1 MAFDNINDF
10 IISDPREYGI
20 RNGFQKLIEDVEYIE
35 KSQTF
40 NSNNRFILD
49 NIDESDYYNR
59 TCINENSLYKDYFPF
74 DKTSEIVEQEKEL
87 ILLNKKINRKI
98 SIENKQIFK
107 TKKAKKQGRRK
118 LGKIYSNKPR
128 HDKFSKDNI
137 IKKIINHFIQS
148 TLNYIN
154 EKYNEFLKNNN
165 RRSQPL
171 LHKIINTTSK
181 FITKK
186 KISKLFK
193 AKARDLF
200 TMDISKR
207 CSRSNPKDN
216 INRIEKLYS
225 QNEAVEVMQILNKT
239 LSELYGE
246 YMDNKIPK
254 YSFEND
260 LVLIGDKNDI
270 NYKTSYQD
278 EAQNLINNKNNKKLF
293 ILSHY

>member
-1 MAFDNINDF
+1 MVLDNINDF

-20 RNGFQKLIEDVEYIE
+20 RNSFQKLIDDIEYIE

-40 NSNNRFILD
+40 NNNNRFILD

-59 TCINENSLYKDYFPF
+59 TCINENSLNKDLFSF
-74 DKTSEIVEQEKEL
+74 DKTSEIVEQEV
-87 ILLNKKINRKI
+87 NRKI
-98 SIENKQIFK
+98 SLENNQIFK
-107 TKKAKKQGRRK
+107 IKKAKKQGRRK
-118 LGKIYSNKPR
+118 LGKIYSNEPR

-181 FITKK
+181 FVTKK

-216 INRIEKLYS
+216 ITRIEKLYS
-225 QNEAVEVMQILNKT
+225 QNEAVEVMEILNKS

-246 YMDNKIPK
+246 YMNNKIPE

-260 LVLIGDKNDI
+260 LNLIEDKNDAK
-270 NYKTSYQD
+270 YKISYQD
-278 EAQNLINNKNNKKLF
+278 KARNLINNNKNLF
-293 ILSHY
+293 VISSN

>member
-1 MAFDNINDF
+1 MVLDNINDF

-20 RNGFQKLIEDVEYIE
+20 RNSFQKLIDDIAYIE

-40 NSNNRFILD
+40 NDKSRFILD
-49 NIDESDYYNR
+49 NKDESDYYNR
-59 TCINENSLYKDYFPF
+59 TCINENSLNKDLFSF
-74 DKTSEIVEQEKEL
+74 DKTSEIVEQEV
-87 ILLNKKINRKI
+87 NSKI
-98 SIENKQIFK
+98 SLENNQIFK
-107 TKKAKKQGRRK
+107 IKKAKKQGRRK
-118 LGKIYSNKPR
+118 LGKIYSNEPR

-181 FITKK
+181 FVTKK

-225 QNEAVEVMQILNKT
+225 QNEAVEVIKILNKT

-254 YSFEND
+254 YSFEKND
-260 LVLIGDKNDI
+260 LDLIKDKNDTK
-270 NYKTSYQD
+270 YKKSYQD
-278 EAQNLINNKNNKKLF
+278 EAENLINNKNNNDLF
-293 ILSHY
+293 IISHS

>member
-1 MAFDNINDF
+1 MEFDNINDF

-20 RNGFQKLIEDVEYIE
+20 RNSFQKLIDDIAYIE

-40 NSNNRFILD
+40 NNNNRFILD

-74 DKTSEIVEQEKEL
+74 DKTSEIVEQEV
-87 ILLNKKINRKI
+87 NRKI
-98 SIENKQIFK
+98 SLENKQIFK

-118 LGKIYSNKPR
+118 LGKIYSNEPR

-181 FITKK
+181 FVTKK
-186 KISKLFK
+186 KISKLYK

-216 INRIEKLYS
+216 IIRIEKLYS
-225 QNEAVEVMQILNKT
+225 QNEAVEVMEILNKS

-246 YMDNKIPK
+246 YMNNKIPK
-254 YSFEND
+254 YSFQND
-260 LVLIGDKNDI
+260 LNLIGDKNDT
-270 NYKTSYQD
+270 NYKISYQD
-278 EAQNLINNKNNKKLF
+278 KARKLINNNKNLF
-293 ILSHY
+293 VISSN

>member
-1 MAFDNINDF
+1 MAFDIINDF

-20 RNGFQKLIEDVEYIE
+20 RNGFQKLIEDIQYIE

-40 NSNNRFILD
+40 NNNNRFILD

-59 TCINENSLYKDYFPF
+59 TCINENSLNKDLFSF
-74 DKTSEIVEQEKEL
+74 DKTSEIVEQEV
-87 ILLNKKINRKI
+87 NRKI
-98 SIENKQIFK
+98 SLENNQIFK
-107 TKKAKKQGRRK
+107 IKKAKKQGRRK
-118 LGKIYSNKPR
+118 LGKIYSNEPR

-181 FITKK
+181 FVTKK

-225 QNEAVEVMQILNKT
+225 QNEASEIIEILNKT

-246 YMDNKIPK
+246 YMGNKIPE

-260 LVLIGDKNDI
+260 LNLIGDKNDT
-270 NYKTSYQD
+270 NYKISYQD
-278 EAQNLINNKNNKKLF
+278 KARNLINNNNNLF
-293 ILSHY
+293 ILSHS

>member
-1 MAFDNINDF
+1 MVLDNINDF

-20 RNGFQKLIEDVEYIE
+20 RNGFQKLLDNIGYIE

-40 NSNNRFILD
+40 NNKSRFILD
-49 NIDESDYYNR
+49 NKDESDYYNR
-59 TCINENSLYKDYFPF
+59 TCINENSLNKDLFSF
-74 DKTSEIVEQEKEL
+74 DKTSEIVEQEV
-87 ILLNKKINRKI
+87 NRKI
-98 SIENKQIFK
+98 SLENNQIFK
-107 TKKAKKQGRRK
+107 IKKAKKQGRRK
-118 LGKIYSNKPR
+118 LGKIYSNEPR

-181 FITKK
+181 FVTKK

-216 INRIEKLYS
+216 KNRIEKLYS
-225 QNEAVEVMQILNKT
+225 QNEAVEVMQILNKS

-246 YMDNKIPK
+246 YMNNKIPK
-254 YSFEND
+254 YSFQND
-260 LVLIGDKNDI
+260 LNLIGDKNDT
-270 NYKTSYQD
+270 NYKISYQD
-278 EAQNLINNKNNKKLF
+278 KARNLINNNKNLF
-293 ILSHY
+293 VISSN

>member
-1 MAFDNINDF
+1 MEFDNINDF

-20 RNGFQKLIEDVEYIE
+20 RNSFQKLIEDIEYIE

-40 NSNNRFILD
+40 NNNNRFILD
-49 NIDESDYYNR
+49 NKDESDYYSR
-59 TCINENSLYKDYFPF
+59 TCINENSLNKDLFSF
-74 DKTSEIVEQEKEL
+74 DKTSEIVEQEV
-87 ILLNKKINRKI
+87 NRKI
-98 SIENKQIFK
+98 SLENNQIFK
-107 TKKAKKQGRRK
+107 IKKAKKQGRRK
-118 LGKIYSNKPR
+118 LGKIYSNEPR

-181 FITKK
+181 FVTKK

-216 INRIEKLYS
+216 INRIQKLYS
-225 QNEAVEVMQILNKT
+225 QNEAVEVMEILNKS

-246 YMDNKIPK
+246 YMNNKIPK
-254 YSFEND
+254 YSFQND
-260 LVLIGDKNDI
+260 LNLIGDKNDT
-270 NYKTSYQD
+270 NYKISYQD
-278 EAQNLINNKNNKKLF
+278 KARNLINNNKNLF
-293 ILSHY
+293 VISSN

>member
-1 MAFDNINDF
+1 MEFDNINDF

-20 RNGFQKLIEDVEYIE
+20 RSGFQKLLDDIQYIE

-40 NSNNRFILD
+40 NNNNRFILD

-59 TCINENSLYKDYFPF
+59 TCINENSLNKDLFSF
-74 DKTSEIVEQEKEL
+74 DKTSEIVEQEV
-87 ILLNKKINRKI
+87 NRKI
-98 SIENKQIFK
+98 SLENKQIFK

-118 LGKIYSNKPR
+118 LGKIYSNEPR

-181 FITKK
+181 FVTKK

-225 QNEAVEVMQILNKT
+225 QNEAIDVIEILNKT

-254 YSFEND
+254 YSFEKND
-260 LVLIGDKNDI
+260 LDLIKDKNDTK
-270 NYKTSYQD
+270 YKKSYQD
-278 EAQNLINNKNNKKLF
+278 EAENLINNKNNNDLF
-293 ILSHY
+293 IISHS

>member
-1 MAFDNINDF
+1 MGFDNINDF

-20 RNGFQKLIEDVEYIE
+20 RNGFQKLLDDIEYIE

-40 NSNNRFILD
+40 NNNNRFILD

-74 DKTSEIVEQEKEL
+74 DKTSEIVEQEV
-87 ILLNKKINRKI
+87 NRKI
-98 SIENKQIFK
+98 SLENNQIFK
-107 TKKAKKQGRRK
+107 IKKAKKQGRRK
-118 LGKIYSNKPR
+118 LGKIYSNEPR

-181 FITKK
+181 FVTKK

-225 QNEAVEVMQILNKT
+225 QNEAVEVMEILNKS

-246 YMDNKIPK
+246 YMNNKIPK
-254 YSFEND
+254 YSFQND
-260 LVLIGDKNDI
+260 LNLIGDKNDT
-270 NYKTSYQD
+270 NYKISYQD
-278 EAQNLINNKNNKKLF
+278 KARNLINNKNNNDLF
-293 ILSHY
+293 ILSRN

>member
-1 MAFDNINDF
+1 MESDNINDF

-20 RNGFQKLIEDVEYIE
+20 RNSFQKLIEDIKYIE

-40 NSNNRFILD
+40 NNNNRFILD

-59 TCINENSLYKDYFPF
+59 TCINENSLNKDLFSF
-74 DKTSEIVEQEKEL
+74 DKTSEIVEQEV
-87 ILLNKKINRKI
+87 NRKI
-98 SIENKQIFK
+98 SLENNQIFK
-107 TKKAKKQGRRK
+107 IKKAKKQGRRK
-118 LGKIYSNKPR
+118 LGKIYSNEPR

-181 FITKK
+181 FVTKK

-225 QNEAVEVMQILNKT
+225 QNEAVEVMEILNKS

-246 YMDNKIPK
+246 YMNNKIPK
-254 YSFEND
+254 YSFQND
-260 LVLIGDKNDI
+260 LNLIGDKNDT
-270 NYKTSYQD
+270 NYKISYQD
-278 EAQNLINNKNNKKLF
+278 KARNLINNNKNLF
-293 ILSHY
+293 VISSN

>member
-1 MAFDNINDF
+1 MAFDIINDF

-20 RNGFQKLIEDVEYIE
+20 RNSFQKLIEDIKYIE

-40 NSNNRFILD
+40 NNNNRFILD
-49 NIDESDYYNR
+49 NIDESDYCNR
-59 TCINENSLYKDYFPF
+59 TCINENSLNKDLFSF
-74 DKTSEIVEQEKEL
+74 DKTSEIVEQEV
-87 ILLNKKINRKI
+87 NRKI
-98 SIENKQIFK
+98 SLENKQIFK

-118 LGKIYSNKPR
+118 LGKIYSNEPR

-181 FITKK
+181 FVTKK

-216 INRIEKLYS
+216 INRIKKLYS
-225 QNEAVEVMQILNKT
+225 QNEAVEVMKILNKS

-246 YMDNKIPK
+246 YMNNKIPK
-254 YSFEND
+254 YNFQND
-260 LVLIGDKNDI
+260 LNLIGDKNDT
-270 NYKTSYQD
+270 NYKISYQD
-278 EAQNLINNKNNKKLF
+278 EAEKLINNINNKNLF
-293 ILSHY
+293 VVSFD

>member
-1 MAFDNINDF
+1 MVLDNINDF

-20 RNGFQKLIEDVEYIE
+20 RNRFQKLIDDIKYIE

-40 NSNNRFILD
+40 INKSRFILD
-49 NIDESDYYNR
+49 NKDESDYYNR
-59 TCINENSLYKDYFPF
+59 TCINENSLNKDLFSF
-74 DKTSEIVEQEKEL
+74 DKTSEIVEQEV
-87 ILLNKKINRKI
+87 NRKI
-98 SIENKQIFK
+98 SLENNQIFK
-107 TKKAKKQGRRK
+107 IKKAKKQGRRK
-118 LGKIYSNKPR
+118 LGKIYSNEPR

-181 FITKK
+181 FVTKK

-225 QNEAVEVMQILNKT
+225 QNEAVGVMEILNKS

-246 YMDNKIPK
+246 YMNNSRTSEKN
-254 YSFEND
+254 SCE
-260 LVLIGDKNDI
+260 VL
-270 NYKTSYQD
+270 
-278 EAQNLINNKNNKKLF
+278 
-293 ILSHY
+293 

>member
-1 MAFDNINDF
+1 MESDNINDF

-20 RNGFQKLIEDVEYIE
+20 RNSFQKLIDDVEYIE

-40 NSNNRFILD
+40 NNKSRFILD
-49 NIDESDYYNR
+49 NKDESDYYNR
-59 TCINENSLYKDYFPF
+59 TCINENSLNKDLFSF
-74 DKTSEIVEQEKEL
+74 DKTSEIVEQEV
-87 ILLNKKINRKI
+87 NRKI
-98 SIENKQIFK
+98 SLENNQIFK
-107 TKKAKKQGRRK
+107 IKKAKKQGRRK
-118 LGKIYSNKPR
+118 LGKIYSNEPR

-181 FITKK
+181 FVTKK

-225 QNEAVEVMQILNKT
+225 QNEAVEVMEILNKS

-246 YMDNKIPK
+246 YMNNKIPK
-254 YSFEND
+254 YSFEKND
-260 LVLIGDKNDI
+260 LDLIKDKNDTK
-270 NYKTSYQD
+270 YKKSYQD
-278 EAQNLINNKNNKKLF
+278 EAENLINNKNNKKLF
-293 ILSHY
+293 IISHN

>member
-1 MAFDNINDF
+1 MESDNINDF

-20 RNGFQKLIEDVEYIE
+20 RNSFQKLIDDIAYIE

-40 NSNNRFILD
+40 NNKSRFILD
-49 NIDESDYYNR
+49 NKDESDYYNR
-59 TCINENSLYKDYFPF
+59 TCINENSLNKDLFSF
-74 DKTSEIVEQEKEL
+74 DKTSEIVEQEV
-87 ILLNKKINRKI
+87 NRKI
-98 SIENKQIFK
+98 SLENNQIFK
-107 TKKAKKQGRRK
+107 IKKAKKQGRRK
-118 LGKIYSNKPR
+118 LGKIYSNEPR

-181 FITKK
+181 FVTKK

-216 INRIEKLYS
+216 INRIQKLYS
-225 QNEAVEVMQILNKT
+225 QNEAVEVMEILNKS

-246 YMDNKIPK
+246 YMNNKIPK
-254 YSFEND
+254 YSFQND
-260 LVLIGDKNDI
+260 LNLIGDKNDT
-270 NYKTSYQD
+270 NYKISYQD
-278 EAQNLINNKNNKKLF
+278 KARNLINNNKNLF
-293 ILSHY
+293 VISSN

>member
-1 MAFDNINDF
+1 MESDNINDF

-20 RNGFQKLIEDVEYIE
+20 RNSFQKLIDDIQYIE

-40 NSNNRFILD
+40 NNKSRFILD
-49 NIDESDYYNR
+49 NKDESDYYNR
-59 TCINENSLYKDYFPF
+59 TCINENSLNKDLFSF
-74 DKTSEIVEQEKEL
+74 DKTSEIVEQEV
-87 ILLNKKINRKI
+87 NRKI
-98 SIENKQIFK
+98 SLENNQIFK
-107 TKKAKKQGRRK
+107 IKKAKKQGRRK
-118 LGKIYSNKPR
+118 LGKIYSNEPR

-181 FITKK
+181 FVTKK

-216 INRIEKLYS
+216 INRIQKLYS
-225 QNEAVEVMQILNKT
+225 QNEAIQVIEILNKT

>member
-1 MAFDNINDF
+1 MEFDNINDF

-20 RNGFQKLIEDVEYIE
+20 RNSFQKLLDDIEYIE

-40 NSNNRFILD
+40 NNKSRFILD
-49 NIDESDYYNR
+49 NKDESDYYNR
-59 TCINENSLYKDYFPF
+59 TCINENSLNKDLFSF
-74 DKTSEIVEQEKEL
+74 DKTSEIVEQEV
-87 ILLNKKINRKI
+87 NRKI
-98 SIENKQIFK
+98 SLENNQIFK
-107 TKKAKKQGRRK
+107 IKKAKKQGRRK
-118 LGKIYSNKPR
+118 LGKIYSNEPR

-181 FITKK
+181 FVTKK

-225 QNEAVEVMQILNKT
+225 QNQAIEVMQILNKS

-246 YMDNKIPK
+246 YMNNKIPE

-260 LVLIGDKNDI
+260 LNLIEDKNDAK
-270 NYKTSYQD
+270 YKKSYQD
-278 EAQNLINNKNNKKLF
+278 EARKLINNNNNLF
-293 ILSHY
+293 ILSHS

>member
-1 MAFDNINDF
+1 MVLDNINDF

-20 RNGFQKLIEDVEYIE
+20 RNSFQKLIDDIAYIE

-40 NSNNRFILD
+40 NDKSRFILD
-49 NIDESDYYNR
+49 NKDESDYYNR
-59 TCINENSLYKDYFPF
+59 TCINENSLNKDLFSF
-74 DKTSEIVEQEKEL
+74 DKTSEIVEQEV
-87 ILLNKKINRKI
+87 NRKI
-98 SIENKQIFK
+98 SLENNQIFK
-107 TKKAKKQGRRK
+107 IKKAKKQGRRK
-118 LGKIYSNKPR
+118 LGKIYSNEPR

-181 FITKK
+181 FVTKK

-216 INRIEKLYS
+216 IIRIEKLYS
-225 QNEAVEVMQILNKT
+225 QNEAVEVMEILNKS

-246 YMDNKIPK
+246 YMNNKIPK
-254 YSFEND
+254 YSFQDD
-260 LVLIGDKNDI
+260 LNLIGDKNDT
-270 NYKTSYQD
+270 NYKISYQD
-278 EAQNLINNKNNKKLF
+278 KARNLINNNNNLF
-293 ILSHY
+293 ILSHS

>member
-1 MAFDNINDF
+1 MPVDNINDF

-20 RNGFQKLIEDVEYIE
+20 RNSYQKLIEDIQYIE

-40 NSNNRFILD
+40 NNNNRFILD

-59 TCINENSLYKDYFPF
+59 TCINENSLNKDLFSF
-74 DKTSEIVEQEKEL
+74 DKTSEIVEQEV
-87 ILLNKKINRKI
+87 NRKI
-98 SIENKQIFK
+98 SLENNQIFK
-107 TKKAKKQGRRK
+107 IKKAKKQGRRK
-118 LGKIYSNKPR
+118 LGKIYSNEPR

-181 FITKK
+181 FVTKK

-225 QNEAVEVMQILNKT
+225 QNEAVGVMEILNKS

-246 YMDNKIPK
+246 YMNNKIPK
-254 YSFEND
+254 YNFQND
-260 LVLIGDKNDI
+260 LNLIGDKNDT
-270 NYKTSYQD
+270 NYKISYQD
-278 EAQNLINNKNNKKLF
+278 KARNLINNNKNLF
-293 ILSHY
+293 VISSN

>member
-1 MAFDNINDF
+1 MEFDNINDF

-20 RNGFQKLIEDVEYIE
+20 RSGFQKLLDDIQYIE

-40 NSNNRFILD
+40 NNNNRFILD
-49 NIDESDYYNR
+49 NIDESDYYNK
-59 TCINENSLYKDYFPF
+59 TSTNDNSLYKDHFSF
-74 DKTSEIVEQEKEL
+74 DKTSEIVEQEV
-87 ILLNKKINRKI
+87 NRKI
-98 SIENKQIFK
+98 SLENNQIFK
-107 TKKAKKQGRRK
+107 IKKAKKQGRRK
-118 LGKIYSNKPR
+118 LGKIYSNEPR

-181 FITKK
+181 FVTKK

-225 QNEAVEVMQILNKT
+225 QNEANEVIKILNKT

-254 YSFEND
+254 YSFEKND
-260 LVLIGDKNDI
+260 LDLIKDKNDTK
-270 NYKTSYQD
+270 YKKSYQD
-278 EAQNLINNKNNKKLF
+278 EAENLINNKNNNDLF
-293 ILSHY
+293 IISHS

>member
-1 MAFDNINDF
+1 MVLDNINDF

-40 NSNNRFILD
+40 NNNNRFILD

-59 TCINENSLYKDYFPF
+59 TCINENSLNKDLFSF
-74 DKTSEIVEQEKEL
+74 DKTSEIVEQEV
-87 ILLNKKINRKI
+87 NRKI
-98 SIENKQIFK
+98 SLENNQIFK
-107 TKKAKKQGRRK
+107 IKKAKKQGRRK
-118 LGKIYSNKPR
+118 LGKIYSNEPR

-181 FITKK
+181 FVTKK

-216 INRIEKLYS
+216 INRIQKLYS

-246 YMDNKIPK
+246 YMDKKIPK

-278 EAQNLINNKNNKKLF
+278 EAQNLINNNNNLF
-293 ILSHY
+293 ILSHS

>member
-1 MAFDNINDF
+1 MVLDNINDF

-20 RNGFQKLIEDVEYIE
+20 RNSFQKLIDDIAYIE

-40 NSNNRFILD
+40 NDKSRFILD
-49 NIDESDYYNR
+49 NKDESDYYNR
-59 TCINENSLYKDYFPF
+59 TCINENSLNKDLFSF
-74 DKTSEIVEQEKEL
+74 DKTSEIVEQEV
-87 ILLNKKINRKI
+87 NRKI
-98 SIENKQIFK
+98 SLENNQIFK
-107 TKKAKKQGRRK
+107 IKKAKKQGRRK
-118 LGKIYSNKPR
+118 LGKIYSNEPR

-181 FITKK
+181 FVTKK

-216 INRIEKLYS
+216 IIRIEKLYS
-225 QNEAVEVMQILNKT
+225 QNEAIEVMEILNKS

-246 YMDNKIPK
+246 YMNNKIPK
-254 YSFEND
+254 YSFQND
-260 LVLIGDKNDI
+260 LNLIGDKNDT
-270 NYKTSYQD
+270 NYKISYQD
-278 EAQNLINNKNNKKLF
+278 KARNLINNNNNLF
-293 ILSHY
+293 ILSHS

>member
-1 MAFDNINDF
+1 MVDNINDF

-20 RNGFQKLIEDVEYIE
+20 RNGFQKLIEDIGYIE

-40 NSNNRFILD
+40 NNNNRFILD

-59 TCINENSLYKDYFPF
+59 TCINEKSLNKDLFSF
-74 DKTSEIVEQEKEL
+74 DKTSEIVEQEV
-87 ILLNKKINRKI
+87 NRKI
-98 SIENKQIFK
+98 SLENNQIFK
-107 TKKAKKQGRRK
+107 IKKAKKQGRRK
-118 LGKIYSNKPR
+118 LGKIYSNEPR

-181 FITKK
+181 FVTKK

-225 QNEAVEVMQILNKT
+225 QNEAVEVIKILNKT

-254 YSFEND
+254 YSFEKND
-260 LVLIGDKNDI
+260 LDLIKDKNDTK
-270 NYKTSYQD
+270 YKKSYQD
-278 EAQNLINNKNNKKLF
+278 EAENLINNKNNNDLF
-293 ILSHY
+293 IISHN

>member
-1 MAFDNINDF
+1 MTFDNINDF
-10 IISDPREYGI
+10 LISDPREYGI
-20 RNGFQKLIEDVEYIE
+20 RNSFQKLIDDIEYIE

-40 NSNNRFILD
+40 NNKSRFILD
-49 NIDESDYYNR
+49 NKDESDYYNR
-59 TCINENSLYKDYFPF
+59 TCINEKSLNKDLFSF
-74 DKTSEIVEQEKEL
+74 DKTSEIVEQEV
-87 ILLNKKINRKI
+87 NRKI
-98 SIENKQIFK
+98 SLENNQIFK
-107 TKKAKKQGRRK
+107 IKKAKKQGRRK
-118 LGKIYSNKPR
+118 LGKIYSNEPR

-186 KISKLFK
+186 KILKLFK

-225 QNEAVEVMQILNKT
+225 QNEAIEVIEILNKT

-278 EAQNLINNKNNKKLF
+278 EAQNLINNKNNNDLF
-293 ILSHY
+293 ILSRN

>member
-1 MAFDNINDF
+1 MEFDNINDF

-20 RNGFQKLIEDVEYIE
+20 RSGFQKLLDDIQYIE

-40 NSNNRFILD
+40 NDKSRFILD
-49 NIDESDYYNR
+49 NKDESDYYNR
-59 TCINENSLYKDYFPF
+59 TCINEKSLNKDLFSF
-74 DKTSEIVEQEKEL
+74 DKTSEIVEQEVN
-87 ILLNKKINRKI
+87 IKI
-98 SIENKQIFK
+98 SLENKQIFK

-118 LGKIYSNKPR
+118 LGKIYSNEPR

-137 IKKIINHFIQS
+137 IKKIINHFIQN

-181 FITKK
+181 FVTKK

-216 INRIEKLYS
+216 INRIQKLYS
-225 QNEAVEVMQILNKT
+225 QNEAVEVMQILNKS

-246 YMDNKIPK
+246 YMNNKIPE

-260 LVLIGDKNDI
+260 LNLIEDKNDAK
-270 NYKTSYQD
+270 YKISYQD
-278 EAQNLINNKNNKKLF
+278 KALKLINNNNNLF
-293 ILSHY
+293 ILSHS

>member
-1 MAFDNINDF
+1 MGDNINDF

-20 RNGFQKLIEDVEYIE
+20 RSGFQKLLDDIQYIE

-40 NSNNRFILD
+40 NNNNRFILD

-59 TCINENSLYKDYFPF
+59 TCINEKSLNKDLFSF
-74 DKTSEIVEQEKEL
+74 DRTSEIVEQEVN
-87 ILLNKKINRKI
+87 IKI

-118 LGKIYSNKPR
+118 LGKIYSNEPR

-181 FITKK
+181 FVTKK

-225 QNEAVEVMQILNKT
+225 QNEAVGVMEILNKS

-246 YMDNKIPK
+246 YMNNKIPE

-260 LVLIGDKNDI
+260 LNLIEDKNDAK
-270 NYKTSYQD
+270 YKKSYQD
-278 EAQNLINNKNNKKLF
+278 EARKLINNNNNLF
-293 ILSHY
+293 ILSHS

>member
-1 MAFDNINDF
+1 MESDNINDF

-20 RNGFQKLIEDVEYIE
+20 RNSFQKLIEDIEYIE

-40 NSNNRFILD
+40 NNNNRFILD
-49 NIDESDYYNR
+49 NKDESDYYSR
-59 TCINENSLYKDYFPF
+59 TCINENSLNKDLFSF
-74 DKTSEIVEQEKEL
+74 DKTSEIVEQEV
-87 ILLNKKINRKI
+87 NRKI
-98 SIENKQIFK
+98 SLENNQIFK
-107 TKKAKKQGRRK
+107 IKKAKKQGRRK
-118 LGKIYSNKPR
+118 LGKIYSNEPR

-181 FITKK
+181 FVTKK

-225 QNEAVEVMQILNKT
+225 QNEAVEVMEILNKS

-246 YMDNKIPK
+246 YMNNKIPK
-254 YSFEND
+254 YSFQND
-260 LVLIGDKNDI
+260 LNLIGDKNDT
-270 NYKTSYQD
+270 NYKISYQD
-278 EAQNLINNKNNKKLF
+278 KARKLINNINNKNLF
-293 ILSHY
+293 VVSFD

>member
-1 MAFDNINDF
+1 MPVDNINDF

-20 RNGFQKLIEDVEYIE
+20 RNGFQKLIEDIKYIE

-40 NSNNRFILD
+40 NNNNRFILD
-49 NIDESDYYNR
+49 NKDESDYYSR
-59 TCINENSLYKDYFPF
+59 TCINENSLNKDLFSF
-74 DKTSEIVEQEKEL
+74 DKTSEIVEQEV
-87 ILLNKKINRKI
+87 NRKI
-98 SIENKQIFK
+98 SLENNQIFK
-107 TKKAKKQGRRK
+107 IKKAKKQGRRK
-118 LGKIYSNKPR
+118 LGKIYSNEPR

-181 FITKK
+181 FVTKK

-216 INRIEKLYS
+216 INRIQKLYS
-225 QNEAVEVMQILNKT
+225 QNEAVEVMEILNKS

-246 YMDNKIPK
+246 YMNNKIPK
-254 YSFEND
+254 YSFQND
-260 LVLIGDKNDI
+260 LNLIGDKNDT
-270 NYKTSYQD
+270 NYKISYQD
-278 EAQNLINNKNNKKLF
+278 KARNLINNNKNLF
-293 ILSHY
+293 VISSN

>member
-1 MAFDNINDF
+1 MESDNINDF

-20 RNGFQKLIEDVEYIE
+20 RNGFQKLIDDIEYIE

-40 NSNNRFILD
+40 NNNNRFILD

-59 TCINENSLYKDYFPF
+59 TCINENSLNKDLFSF
-74 DKTSEIVEQEKEL
+74 DKTSEIVEQEV
-87 ILLNKKINRKI
+87 NRKI
-98 SIENKQIFK
+98 SLENNQIFK
-107 TKKAKKQGRRK
+107 IKKAKKQGRRK
-118 LGKIYSNKPR
+118 LGKIYSNEPR

-181 FITKK
+181 FVTKK

-216 INRIEKLYS
+216 INRIQKLYS
-225 QNEAVEVMQILNKT
+225 QNEAVEVMEILNKS

-246 YMDNKIPK
+246 YMNNKIPK
-254 YSFEND
+254 YSFQND
-260 LVLIGDKNDI
+260 LNLIGDKNDT
-270 NYKTSYQD
+270 NYKISYQD
-278 EAQNLINNKNNKKLF
+278 KARNLINNNNNLF
-293 ILSHY
+293 ILSHS

>member
-1 MAFDNINDF
+1 MESDNINDF

-20 RNGFQKLIEDVEYIE
+20 RNSFQKLIEDIEYIE

-40 NSNNRFILD
+40 NNNNRFILD
-49 NIDESDYYNR
+49 NKDESDYYSR
-59 TCINENSLYKDYFPF
+59 TCINENSLNKDLFSF
-74 DKTSEIVEQEKEL
+74 DKTSEIVEQEV
-87 ILLNKKINRKI
+87 NRKI
-98 SIENKQIFK
+98 SLENNQIFK
-107 TKKAKKQGRRK
+107 IKKAKKQGRRK
-118 LGKIYSNKPR
+118 LGKIYSNEPR

-181 FITKK
+181 FVTKK

-216 INRIEKLYS
+216 INRIQKLYS
-225 QNEAVEVMQILNKT
+225 QNEAVEVMEILNKS

-246 YMDNKIPK
+246 YMNNKIPK
-254 YSFEND
+254 YSFQND
-260 LVLIGDKNDI
+260 LNLIGDKNDT
-270 NYKTSYQD
+270 NYKISYQD
-278 EAQNLINNKNNKKLF
+278 KARNLINNNNNLF
-293 ILSHY
+293 ILSHS

>member
-1 MAFDNINDF
+1 MEFDNINDF

-20 RNGFQKLIEDVEYIE
+20 RSGFQKLLDDIQYIE

-40 NSNNRFILD
+40 NDNNRFILD

-59 TCINENSLYKDYFPF
+59 TCINENSLNKDLFSF
-74 DKTSEIVEQEKEL
+74 DKTSEIVEQEV
-87 ILLNKKINRKI
+87 NRKI
-98 SIENKQIFK
+98 SLENKQIFK

-118 LGKIYSNKPR
+118 LGKIYSNEPR

-137 IKKIINHFIQS
+137 IKKIMNHFIQS

-181 FITKK
+181 FVTKK

-225 QNEAVEVMQILNKT
+225 QNEAVEVLEILNKS

-246 YMDNKIPK
+246 YMNNKIPK
-254 YSFEND
+254 YSFEKND
-260 LVLIGDKNDI
+260 LDLIKDKNDTK
-270 NYKTSYQD
+270 YKKSYQD
-278 EAQNLINNKNNKKLF
+278 EAENLINNKNNNDLF
-293 ILSHY
+293 IISHS

>member
-1 MAFDNINDF
+1 MVLDNINDF

-20 RNGFQKLIEDVEYIE
+20 RNSFQKLIDDIAYIE

-40 NSNNRFILD
+40 NDKSRFILD
-49 NIDESDYYNR
+49 NKDESDYYNR
-59 TCINENSLYKDYFPF
+59 TCINENSLNKDLFSF
-74 DKTSEIVEQEKEL
+74 DKTSEIVEQEV
-87 ILLNKKINRKI
+87 NRKI
-98 SIENKQIFK
+98 SLENNQIFK
-107 TKKAKKQGRRK
+107 IKKAKKQGRRK
-118 LGKIYSNKPR
+118 LGKIYSNEPR

-181 FITKK
+181 FVTKK

-216 INRIEKLYS
+216 INRIQKLYS
-225 QNEAVEVMQILNKT
+225 QNEAVQVMEILNKS

-246 YMDNKIPK
+246 YMNNKIPK
-254 YSFEND
+254 YNFQND
-260 LVLIGDKNDI
+260 LNLIGDKNDT
-270 NYKTSYQD
+270 NYKISYQD
-278 EAQNLINNKNNKKLF
+278 KARNLINNNNNLF
-293 ILSHY
+293 ILSHS

>member
-1 MAFDNINDF
+1 MEFDNINDF
-10 IISDPREYGI
+10 VISDPREYGI
-20 RNGFQKLIEDVEYIE
+20 RNSFQKLIDDIEYIE

-40 NSNNRFILD
+40 NNNNRFILD

-59 TCINENSLYKDYFPF
+59 TCINENSLNKDLFSF
-74 DKTSEIVEQEKEL
+74 DKTSEIVEQEV
-87 ILLNKKINRKI
+87 NRKI
-98 SIENKQIFK
+98 SLENNQIFK
-107 TKKAKKQGRRK
+107 IKKAKKQGRRK
-118 LGKIYSNKPR
+118 LGKIYSNEPR

-181 FITKK
+181 FVTKK

-225 QNEAVEVMQILNKT
+225 QNEAVEVMEILNKS
-239 LSELYGE
+239 LNELYGE
-246 YMDNKIPK
+246 YMNNKIPK

-260 LVLIGDKNDI
+260 LNLIEDKNDAK
-270 NYKTSYQD
+270 YKISYQD
-278 EAQNLINNKNNKKLF
+278 EARKLINNKNNNDLF
-293 ILSHY
+293 VLSRD

>member
-1 MAFDNINDF
+1 MVLDNINDF

-20 RNGFQKLIEDVEYIE
+20 RNSFQKLIDDIEYIE

-40 NSNNRFILD
+40 NNKSRFILD
-49 NIDESDYYNR
+49 NKDESDYYNR
-59 TCINENSLYKDYFPF
+59 TCINENSLNKDLFSF
-74 DKTSEIVEQEKEL
+74 DKTSEIVEQEV
-87 ILLNKKINRKI
+87 NRKI
-98 SIENKQIFK
+98 SLENNQIFK
-107 TKKAKKQGRRK
+107 IKKAKKQGRRK
-118 LGKIYSNKPR
+118 LGKIYSNEPR

-181 FITKK
+181 FVTKK

-216 INRIEKLYS
+216 INRIQKLYS
-225 QNEAVEVMQILNKT
+225 QNEAVQVMEILNKS

-246 YMDNKIPK
+246 YMNNKIPK
-254 YSFEND
+254 YSFQND
-260 LVLIGDKNDI
+260 LNLIGDKNDT
-270 NYKTSYQD
+270 NYKISYQD
-278 EAQNLINNKNNKKLF
+278 KARKLINNINNKNLF
-293 ILSHY
+293 VVSFD